1 MIAEYERA
9 QIVERTRRGKVHRA
23 RGGTVNVLSGAPF
36 GYRYLRRTD
45 EAEARYEVV
54 EDDARVVREMFRR
67 YVEDQMPI
75 AGLVRWLAAE
85 RISTTTGKARWDR
98 STIWGMLRNPAYAG
112 RAAFL
117 KTGRTTDRVALNR
130 TARLQGRT
138 MSRNPASRPRP
149 QQEWIEIPVPPIVSE
164 DIFAAA
170 AQRLADNQRFASRN
184 TKEPSLLT
192 GLVSCQSC
200 GYAYYRTSTRT
211 ATRKLYYYRCLGADA
226 YRYQGAGYATTSRC
240 VPTTSTSS
248 SGARSL
254 PCWPIPHSSKPNST
268 GAWLRCEPLTRP
280 PRSVPGWNLS

>member
-1 MIAEYERA
+1 
-9 QIVERTRRGKVHRA
+9 
-23 RGGTVNVLSGAPF
+23 
-36 GYRYLRRTD
+36 
-45 EAEARYEVV
+45 
-54 EDDARVVREMFRR
+54 
-67 YVEDQMPI
+67 MPI